1 MNVTDIT
8 FPPIL
13 FITGIGTDVG
23 KSIATGWLARE
34 MAKAGMDVIT
44 QKMIQTGNLDMSE
57 DILRHREIMGI
68 ELQTVDRLHIT
79 APIIYTYPASPHL
92 AAVIDGKT
100 TDLSVVDSATESLAK
115 QYTHV
120 LIEGAGG
127 LMVPIKEDYLTVDYL
142 RDRRLTTILVINGQ
156 LGSINHALLSLHTIK
171 TFDIP
176 LFGVIYN
183 PFFDKDPI
191 ICADTKRYL
200 REWIAINFENAQW
213 LEMPSKV
220 V

>member
-1 MNVTDIT
+1 MSISDIT
-8 FPPIL
+8 LPPVL
-13 FITGIGTDVG
+13 FITGVGTDVG

-34 MAKAGMDVIT
+34 MANAGLNVIT

-92 AAVIDGKT
+92 AAAIDGRS
-100 TDLSVVDSATESLAK
+100 TDLSVIDSATASLTK
-115 QYTHV
+115 QYAHV
-120 LIEGAGG
+120 LVEGAGG
-127 LMVPIKEDYLTVDYL
+127 LMVPITEDYLTADYL
-142 RDRRLTTILVINGQ
+142 HDRQIPTIVVINGQ
-156 LGSINHALLSLHTIK
+156 LGSINHALLTLHTLK
-171 TFDIP
+171 TYDIP

-200 REWIAINFENAQW
+200 REWLSINFENAVW
-213 LEMPSKV
+213 LEMPMKV
-220 V
+220 

>member
-1 MNVTDIT
+1 MNISDIN
-8 FPPIL
+8 FPPVL
-13 FITGIGTDVG
+13 FITGVGTDVG

-34 MAKAGMDVIT
+34 MANAGLNVIT

-92 AAVIDGKT
+92 AAAIDGKS
-100 TDLSVVDSATESLAK
+100 TDLSVIDSATESLAK
-115 QYTHV
+115 QYAHV
-120 LIEGAGG
+120 LVEGAGG
-127 LMVPIKEDYLTVDYL
+127 LMVPITEDYLTADYL
-142 RDRRLTTILVINGQ
+142 HDRQLPTIAVINGQ
-156 LGSINHALLSLHTIK
+156 LGSINHALLTLHALK
-171 TFDIP
+171 TYHIP

-183 PFFDKDPI
+183 PYFDKDPI

-200 REWIAINFENAQW
+200 REWLSINFENAVW
-213 LEMPSKV
+213 LEMPMKV
-220 V
+220 